1 MMKGFYGRDGRF
13 HSPSEAKAMFAKM
26 QTKLFDDGTP
36 ELVSDKIGVPQS
48 VSDVPKVL
56 IVKSVVE
63 EPKELKVQD
72 KIGVPQSVSD
82 VPKVLIV
89 KSVVEEPKELK
100 VQDKIGVS
108 QGELVTPK
116 GLISSLLIDDPKE
129 LKMSDKIGAA
139 LAAEPVAEKVELV
152 LEDEPSDI
160 VRIEYAKPDFV
171 CGTGGVG
178 IRGLS
183 RGVFVV
189 SSGKRGTEINKDYIY
204 DKGKFGV
211 KFDHEIQE

>member
-1 MMKGFYGRDGRF
+1 MTGKVLGQFFTLPSVKNLMIDIMK
-13 HSPSEAKAMFAKM
+13 P
-26 QTKLFDDGTP
+26 KLFDDGTP
-36 ELVSDKIGVPQS
+36 ELVS
-48 VSDVPKVL
+48 
-56 IVKSVVE
+56 
-63 EPKELKVQD
+63 D

-178 IRGLS
+178 VRGLS

-204 DKGKFGV
+204 GKGKFGV
-211 KFDHEIQE
+211 KFDHEIQESGLYL